1 MMIALLLF
9 FHILSA
15 VVWVGGMFFAHQM
28 VRPSVAVL
36 DPATRLP
43 LWRRIFARFFAWVW
57 AAVALLLASGLTM
70 QALGVDGMHVQMMEG
85 LGVVMMLAFAHLYF
99 VPWQRFR
106 RAVDAGDFPAAVPH
120 LNQIRRIVEF
130 NLALGLIVVVV
141 GATGRYWG

>member
-1 MMIALLLF
+1 MIPTLLF

-28 VRPSVAVL
+28 VRPSVVPL
-36 DPATRLP
+36 DAPTRLA
-43 LWRRIFARFFAWVW
+43 LWRRIFERFFAWVW
-57 AAVALLLASGLTM
+57 AAVVLLLVSGIGMEILGVQGLHVTIM
-70 QALGVDGMHVQMMEG
+70 EALGVI
-85 LGVVMMLAFAHLYF
+85 MMLAFGHLF
-99 VPWQRFR
+99 FAPWKRFR
-106 RAVDAGDFPAAVPH
+106 RAVDSSDFATAAAQ